1 MLRRRAKRE
10 ASVFGSLI
18 LSFVCKN
25 TGTDILLIFVFV
37 IEARGAGSK
46 IRRPGAGAAKR
57 GAHGHRVKIFLMRY
71 QCFA

>member
-10 ASVFGSLI
+10 ASVFGPFI
-18 LSFVCKN
+18 LSFICKN

-46 IRRPGAGAAKR
+46 IRRPGAGAAQR
-57 GAHGHRVKIFLMRY
+57 GAAPHGHRV
-71 QCFA
+71 